1 LPLAILPFTLGA
13 LDFFAFFFVAMRV
26 PR

>member
-13 LDFFAFFFVAMRV
+13 FDFFAFFFVAMRI